1 MLPNI
6 EVDNNILCICP
17 KMQIGLI
24 RANVI
29 NCPTSDDLWSIIT
42 HTEQEILNT
51 YLLPDINKRPA
62 IAGTRVLYKQL
73 GKDPNRYRVASEA
86 LCRRVVRKLGL
97 YRINT
102 LVDLINLISM
112 KSGYPIS
119 GLDADK
125 IIGDT
130 LILGIGRHEEDFHGI
145 GRGLLNIEGLPIYRD
160 EMGGIATPTSDEERT
175 KITCDTTTVQINI
188 NAFAPEMPL
197 TQTMEWCIDLMK
209 RFAKASDI
217 EQYIFTPDNF
227 DNK

>member
-6 EVDNNILCICP
+6 EIDNKILNICP
-17 KMQIGLI
+17 QMQIGLI
-24 RANVI
+24 KANVV
-29 NCPTSDDLWSIIT
+29 NGPTSDGLWNVIASA
-42 HTEQEILNT
+42 EQEILNT

-102 LVDLINLISM
+102 LVDLINLVSM

-125 IIGDT
+125 IVGNT
-130 LILGIGRHEEDFHGI
+130 LIMGIGRHEEPFHGI
-145 GRGLLNIEGLPIYRD
+145 GRGLLNIEDLPVYRD
-160 EMGGIATPTSDEERT
+160 KLGGIATPTSDEERT
-175 KITCDTTTVQINI
+175 KITCDTTTIQINI

-197 TQTMEWCIDLMK
+197 TQAMEWCINLMK
-209 RFAKASDI
+209 HFAEATNI
-217 EQYIFTPDNF
+217 EQYIFTPNNF
-227 DNK
+227 KNK